1 MEFRDFR
8 PRCDGD
14 MSKFKMLRFLGESI
28 TDDKRS
34 SRHKPLSESF
44 QVYFSEDP
52 YAEKA
57 DENLI
62 EFHKRTRTGHRYYT
76 FQRMRN
82 RPLLSYLR
90 VKKLNGFRKQQD

>member
-28 TDDKRS
+28 TDDERS

-76 FQRMRN
+76 FQRIG
-82 RPLLSYLR
+82 LFYLT
-90 VKKLNGFRKQQD
+90 